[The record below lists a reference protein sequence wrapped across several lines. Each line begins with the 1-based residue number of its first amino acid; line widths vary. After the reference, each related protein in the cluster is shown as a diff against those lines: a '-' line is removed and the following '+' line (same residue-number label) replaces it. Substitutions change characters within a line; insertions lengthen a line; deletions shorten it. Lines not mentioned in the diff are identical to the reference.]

1 MKSGEKELENIPIV
15 EESGVKWSKA
25 WEGEKAMLL
34 GTHTPK
40 LDDKGRLFLPAKFR
54 DELSD
59 GVVITRGQ
67 ERCLYVFP
75 AKEFSAIMEKLRQA
89 PASVKDARDYM
100 RVMLSGASDET
111 VDKQGRVSLPAL
123 LRQYAGL
130 SKELVIIGV
139 GSRAEIWD
147 AEAWA
152 EYLAKNEESFANQV
166 EEVIPGLF

>member
-1 MKSGEKELENIPIV
+1 
-15 EESGVKWSKA
+15 
-25 WEGEKAMLL
+25 MLL

-75 AKEFSAIMEKLRQA
+75 AKEFSSIMEKLRQA

-147 AEAWA
+147 AEAWT